1 MKKLIATVMVIAI
14 NAAFGYVS
22 AAVADTMSSKP
33 NQNNKPAK
41 ESADK

>member
-33 NQNNKPAK
+33 NQQSAK